1 MGVMEERFLDRLQ
14 QSRTRCAIGA
24 VTFVA
29 TLVGGICYFP
39 FTSALILSVEPT
51 PTSPSGVAHRIYAQY
66 FPPEPVQLL
75 VLVKSRDGS
84 PLIPHVNSTLE
95 PEQPRALER
104 WVAAPPP
111 TPLTAEAAQVSHE
124 LSGVAARELD
134 VHCRYTFLSYF
145 DIGLKKSHEG
155 RHDRPIHDVLDG
167 IISRVAR
174 PMLFDSDASR
184 TLMLVQIEA
193 CHGEDMT
200 AEIVG
205 KNEASAPVVS
215 AMEAL
220 KDYADAYPA
229 SSGLAVE
236 RVSFPG
242 VMATVQEGVETAML
256 LSTLTA
262 IPAFVLL
269 GVFFKNLRLLIIT
282 LINIAF
288 CVATSVLIMYP
299 VSLSMKVSAEAPAMM
314 VATGLAMS
322 IDYSLFILTRF
333 GEEKRAGA
341 SVKQALLVT
350 LQTSGHTV
358 FISGST
364 LCLCFLGMLLIPVST
379 ISTMGLAAAFTV
391 LFAIVGG
398 LTITP
403 ALLLSFP
410 DFFTA
415 DRRLGLSAD
424 GIALFAAAPKR
435 LAGDGSEPM
444 LGQGQERASGLPW
457 SPAADA
463 PAVQPLEAATAA
475 TAAGSAG
482 SHSDAGS
489 AAARPWSLWASVGR
503 LSQRGWLVVVP
514 LLVGVAVPFVIP
526 LLDFEYI
533 EGLQTLLPRG
543 DPLTETFLEV
553 QDHFGVSQ
561 IFPNTIVVLPPNPGD
576 VTSRG
581 WLNASCHAM
590 KFMASNVTEVMRAH
604 GREAGDASLQNFA
617 MKASDFSGLM
627 IQGGICTS
635 LLISLLE
642 NPLAKKYG
650 DFLVNGF
657 SNEDRTATKVR
668 VKTTL
673 DPFSTV
679 GQKWIAAVRDAM
691 AASEVWVSDPSFPG
705 DTTVLG
711 EMHLTGMAQEQM
723 DGAADTFASLPRVI
737 GATLLIVMAVLGSAF
752 RSAVVPLRAVLC
764 LSWMLLVTF
773 GLGVLVYQ
781 HGVLQSL
788 GIRPFLTSPDPPAH
802 HAMYWMTP
810 CIAFSILVGLGLDYD
825 VFFME
830 SVVEHFDAG
839 YSSREAVVEALRH
852 TGTIICVAGVIMFL
866 AFGSLLIG
874 ASPMINQLA
883 FHLCVGVLIDCF
895 VTTKVIIPCA
905 MAMLDLLPGNA
916 NFWPRKPPP
925 ALTEPTV
932 EPLPPLRRLGSLRNS
947 LSDNARRSAM
957 SPHGVRSMQSPA

>member
-299 VSLSMKVSAEAPAMM
+299 VSLSMKAAAEPGRE
-314 VATGLAMS
+314 VALRRAAHTASLARTGVGRGAR
-322 IDYSLFILTRF
+322 DD
-333 GEEKRAGA
+333 GGDRAGDVDRLLA
-341 SVKQALLVT
+341 LHPHPLRRGEARRCLRQA
-350 LQTSGHTV
+350 G
-358 FISGST
+358 
-364 LCLCFLGMLLIPVST
+364 
-379 ISTMGLAAAFTV
+379 AARHA
-391 LFAIVGG
+391 ADVGAHS
-398 LTITP
+398 LH
-403 ALLLSFP
+403 
-410 DFFTA
+410 
-415 DRRLGLSAD
+415 LGLD
-424 GIALFAAAPKR
+424 ALP
-435 LAGDGSEPM
+435 
-444 LGQGQERASGLPW
+444 
-457 SPAADA
+457 
-463 PAVQPLEAATAA
+463 
-475 TAAGSAG
+475 
-482 SHSDAGS
+482 
-489 AAARPWSLWASVGR
+489 
-503 LSQRGWLVVVP
+503 
-514 LLVGVAVPFVIP
+514 
-526 LLDFEYI
+526 
-533 EGLQTLLPRG
+533 LLPRHAPHPRLDHLDDG
-543 DPLTETFLEV
+543 PRRRLHRPVRHRRRPHNHARPPPL
-553 QDHFGVSQ
+553 
-561 IFPNTIVVLPPNPGD
+561 LP
-576 VTSRG
+576 R
-581 WLNASCHAM
+581 LL
-590 KFMASNVTEVMRAH
+590 H
-604 GREAGDASLQNFA
+604 GR
-617 MKASDFSGLM
+617 
-627 IQGGICTS
+627 
-635 LLISLLE
+635 
-642 NPLAKKYG
+642 
-650 DFLVNGF
+650 
-657 SNEDRTATKVR
+657 
-668 VKTTL
+668 
-673 DPFSTV
+673 
-679 GQKWIAAVRDAM
+679 
-691 AASEVWVSDPSFPG
+691 
-705 DTTVLG
+705 
-711 EMHLTGMAQEQM
+711 
-723 DGAADTFASLPRVI
+723 
-737 GATLLIVMAVLGSAF
+737 
-752 RSAVVPLRAVLC
+752 
-764 LSWMLLVTF
+764 
-773 GLGVLVYQ
+773 
-781 HGVLQSL
+781 
-788 GIRPFLTSPDPPAH
+788 
-802 HAMYWMTP
+802 
-810 CIAFSILVGLGLDYD
+810 
-825 VFFME
+825 
-830 SVVEHFDAG
+830 
-839 YSSREAVVEALRH
+839 
-852 TGTIICVAGVIMFL
+852 
-866 AFGSLLIG
+866 
-874 ASPMINQLA
+874 
-883 FHLCVGVLIDCF
+883 
-895 VTTKVIIPCA
+895 
-905 MAMLDLLPGNA
+905 
-916 NFWPRKPPP
+916 PPP
-925 ALTEPTV
+925 R
-932 EPLPPLRRLGSLRNS
+932 PLRRRHRPLRRRAEA
-947 LSDNARRSAM
+947 ARR
-957 SPHGVRSMQSPA
+957 P